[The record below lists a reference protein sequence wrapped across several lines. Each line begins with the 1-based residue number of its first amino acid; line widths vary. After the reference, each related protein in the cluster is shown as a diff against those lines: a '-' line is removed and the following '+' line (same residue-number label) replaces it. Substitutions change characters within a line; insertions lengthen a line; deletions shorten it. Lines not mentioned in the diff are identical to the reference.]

1 MVGRSFAGAML
12 VVIGIT
18 LLLINLTGVGGV
30 AIVLLGGLAFLA
42 THVATRSYGFLVPG
56 GILTGFG
63 AALVAEDL
71 GLVAD
76 VGLIGLGAGFLLIP
90 LVQLLT
96 GVPREG
102 GWWWPVL
109 PGTILVALG
118 IIEYLEGGAAGLVLP
133 AVLIILGL
141 GFLLSAARGAAERGA
156 AEQGS
161 GTGPVEG
168 ATSGGDA
175 DSGPSALPGALPG
188 GGGPGAALGR
198 PEAPDEAE
206 HGHRS
211 EDPPE
216 A

>member
-1 MVGRSFAGAML
+1 ML
-12 VVIGIT
+12 VIIGVA

-63 AALVAEDL
+63 AALVAEAL

-96 GVPREG
+96 GVPRDG
-102 GWWWPVL
+102 GWWWPML

-133 AVLIILGL
+133 GVLIILGL
-141 GFLLSAARGAAERGA
+141 GFLLSAARSAVERGTDPEPAEA
-156 AEQGS
+156 AAS
-161 GTGPVEG
+161 
-168 ATSGGDA
+168 AGDPP
-175 DSGPSALPGALPG
+175 SGPSALPEGGEPG
-188 GGGPGAALGR
+188 VARGQA
-198 PEAPDEAE
+198 EVPDE
-206 HGHRS
+206 GQRVDPS

-216 A
+216 SGAR